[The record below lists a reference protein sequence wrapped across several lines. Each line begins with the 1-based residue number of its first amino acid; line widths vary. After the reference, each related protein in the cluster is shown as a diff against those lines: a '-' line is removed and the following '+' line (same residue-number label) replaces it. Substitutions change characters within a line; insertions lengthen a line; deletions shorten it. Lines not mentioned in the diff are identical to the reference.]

1 VSTPAK
7 GEKVSGV
14 GHSLRDNFAPAVAV
28 SHEVVV
34 MAKKRGTGASGK
46 GKEQTPDHQAK
57 ARSKKREELVL
68 IITAT
73 GTAKFK
79 QELIDALKI
88 IDLKTVFDE
97 HEENRICVE
106 DIHGG
111 NVLWPDYQIPEE
123 LDE

>member
-1 VSTPAK
+1 
-7 GEKVSGV
+7 
-14 GHSLRDNFAPAVAV
+14 
-28 SHEVVV
+28 

-46 GKEQTPDHQAK
+46 EKKRDDQAK

-88 IDLKTVFDE
+88 IDLKTVFAE
-97 HEENRICVE
+97 HGKNRILVE

-111 NVLWPDYQIPEE
+111 NVLWPDYQTPEE